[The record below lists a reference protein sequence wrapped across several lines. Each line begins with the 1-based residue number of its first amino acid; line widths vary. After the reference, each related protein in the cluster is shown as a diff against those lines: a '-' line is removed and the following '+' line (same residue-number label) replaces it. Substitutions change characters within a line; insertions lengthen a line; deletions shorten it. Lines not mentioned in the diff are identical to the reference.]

1 MSCATADAELQ
12 LGEPELSVQSAPA
25 RGTSAKTLD
34 PTELRELMIRYQ
46 AGDSAA
52 VESFVVRLSPALLR
66 FLSAP
71 NLARDVAEDVL
82 QDFWLRLHRA
92 RHTYRASEP
101 VLPWVYAIARHT
113 ALDSYRRRQRV
124 QSRELTVETM
134 PETPYRDRPA
144 RPRDSGVMRALDRLP
159 EGQREVVLM
168 LKVTGMSLE
177 EVARAMSTSVGS
189 IKQRAHRAYRR
200 LRVLLEA
207 DQTRPAQVSGPAGIR
222 TFGVPRPESA
232 A

>member
-1 MSCATADAELQ
+1 MSAMDAI
-12 LGEPELSVQSAPA
+12 
-25 RGTSAKTLD
+25 
-34 PTELRELMIRYQ
+34 ELRDLMIRYQ
-46 AGDSAA
+46 EGDPTA
-52 VESFVVRLSPALLR
+52 VENLVARLSPALLR

-71 NLARDVAEDVL
+71 NLARDVAEDVV
-82 QDFWLRLHRA
+82 QDFWLRLHRS

-101 VLPWVYAIARHT
+101 VLPWMYAIARHT
-113 ALDSYRRRQRV
+113 ALDSYRRRRRV

-134 PETPYRDRPA
+134 PETPYRYRPA
-144 RPRDSGVMRALDRLP
+144 RPSDSGVMRALDRLP

-177 EVARAMSTSVGS
+177 EVARAMSTSVGA
-189 IKQRAHRAYRR
+189 IKQRAHRAYRQ

-207 DQTRPAQVSGPAGIR
+207 DQAGPAR
-222 TFGVPRPESA
+222 VARPFRSFGTPRPESA